1 MSIHRYSDQQ
11 FPLNSIIHISLRP
24 QNPPILEDIENLAI
38 RFTVLLLLVS
48 LCISCGI
55 RSVSYG
61 PPEREIEKLYTRAD
75 AAYNRLLEGKTVS
88 SRRRWSNVIRQFEE
102 IAKVY
107 SGSQF
112 ADDAQYKVGSCYIQA
127 SGLLED
133 SPQKAVDAFEYLIK
147 RYPDSEFVDDA
158 HYWKAYAYSLKK
170 DYMRSMAEYER
181 FMNDYPE
188 SELYQEAERQM
199 DVCQANLG
207 IPKRKEQHA
216 APRPQTF
223 ITPTAI
229 AKEIVDTTEK
239 TDSIGKQSEEI
250 LPEPAE
256 SDLATPEKEDEQ
268 PPVVP
273 AKGVEDQ
280 KPQVEPFKHAS
291 VEGIRFHS
299 WPDFTRVV
307 IDLSEPVEYKADR
320 LTEPDRI
327 YVDLQMASIVPDK
340 QTVPIDDMV
349 IENVRSAQFDEHTVR
364 VVLDIKQALR
374 YDVFYIENPV
384 RLVMDVSSD
393 GSGSPL
399 ELSPSRRRESL
410 SLVEQLGLK
419 VRTIVIDPGHG
430 GRDPGAV
437 SESGLMEKDVVL
449 DIAKRVKTLLESGGD
464 YHVYLTRES
473 DIYVPLE
480 GRTAFANL
488 KEADLF
494 ISIHINAGRRKGAR
508 GIETFHLSMAS
519 DEEASLTAAMENA
532 SAGKTINDLSSLL
545 HDILKVTKVDESRE
559 LAGTIQSCLC
569 QRTMAE
575 DRGVK
580 RAPFIV
586 LIGARA
592 PSILVELG
600 FMSNKQ
606 DERLLRREDYKD
618 KLAQAIAEAVEDYI
632 RRRE

>member
-1 MSIHRYSDQQ
+1 MK
-11 FPLNSIIHISLRP
+11 LNHLHK
-24 QNPPILEDIENLAI
+24 QLLTFTAI
-38 RFTVLLLLVS
+38 LLVS

-75 AAYNRLLEGKTVS
+75 AAYNRLLEGKAGS
-88 SRRRWSNVIRQFEE
+88 SRRRWNNVIRQFEE
-102 IAKVY
+102 IAKGY
-107 SGSQF
+107 PGSRL
-112 ADDAQYKVGSCYIQA
+112 ADDAHYKVGSCYIQT

-158 HYWKAYAYSLKK
+158 RYWQAYAYSLKK
-170 DYMRSMAEYER
+170 DYMRSMAEYKK
-181 FMNDYPE
+181 FMTDYPE

-199 DVCQANLG
+199 DACQANLG
-207 IPKRKEQHA
+207 MPKRKEQRT

-229 AKEIVDTTEK
+229 AREIVDTTEK
-239 TDSIGKQSEEI
+239 TDSIARQSEEI
-250 LPEPAE
+250 PSKPVE
-256 SDLATPEKEDEQ
+256 SNSATPDSGDEQ
-268 PPVVP
+268 PLEFPTK
-273 AKGVEDQ
+273 ALEDHQ
-280 KPQVEPFKHAS
+280 LQIKLFEHAS
-291 VEGIRFHS
+291 IEGIRFHS
-299 WPDFTRVV
+299 WPEFTRVV
-307 IDLSEPVEYKADR
+307 IDLSDPVEYKADR

-327 YVDLQMASIVPDK
+327 YLDLQMAFIAPDK
-340 QTVPIDDMV
+340 QTVLIDDMV
-349 IENVRSAQFDEHTVR
+349 IENIRSAQFDEHTVR
-364 VVLDIKQALR
+364 VVLDVKQAHS

-384 RLVMDVSSD
+384 RLVVDVYPD

-399 ELSPSRRRESL
+399 DLSPSRRRESL

-419 VRTIVIDPGHG
+419 VKTIVIDPGHG
-430 GRDPGAV
+430 GKDPGAV

-449 DIAKRVKTLLESGGD
+449 DIAKRVKTLLESGED

-473 DIYVPLE
+473 DIYIPLE

-488 KEADLF
+488 KKADLF

-508 GIETFHLSMAS
+508 GIETFYLSMAS

-532 SAGKTINDLSSLL
+532 SAGKTVSDLSSLL

-569 QRTMAE
+569 HRTEAE

-586 LIGARA
+586 LIGAKA
-592 PSILVELG
+592 PSVLVELG

-606 DERLLRREDYKD
+606 DERLLRRDDYKD
-618 KLAQAIAEAVEDYI
+618 KLARALAKAVGDYI
-632 RRRE
+632 GKRE

>member
-1 MSIHRYSDQQ
+1 MNHNNRHKRLLI
-11 FPLNSIIHISLRP
+11 FI
-24 QNPPILEDIENLAI
+24 AI
-38 RFTVLLLLVS
+38 LLVS

-75 AAYNRLLEGKTVS
+75 AAYNRLLEGKTGS
-88 SRRRWSNVIRQFEE
+88 SRRRWRNVIRQFQE
-102 IAKVY
+102 IARDY

-133 SPQKAVDAFEYLIK
+133 SPQKAIDALEYLIK

-158 HYWKAYAYSLKK
+158 RYWKAYSYSLKK
-170 DYMRSMAEYER
+170 DYMRSMAEYKR
-181 FMNDYPE
+181 FMSDHPE
-188 SELYQEAERQM
+188 SEFYQEAERQM
-199 DVCQANLG
+199 EVCQAKLG
-207 IPKRKEQHA
+207 IPEKKEQIA
-216 APRPQTF
+216 KPRPQ
-223 ITPTAI
+223 ISIPPTA
-229 AKEIVDTTEK
+229 AVARETNDIVEK
-239 TDSIGKQSEEI
+239 TDSIAKQSEKP
-250 LPEPAE
+250 LPEPLE
-256 SDLATPEKEDEQ
+256 SDPAAPDKMDEEPPESPTK
-268 PPVVP
+268 
-273 AKGVEDQ
+273 ALEDQ
-280 KPQVEPFKHAS
+280 QLQVEPFEHAS
-291 VEGIRFHS
+291 VESIRFHS
-299 WPDFTRVV
+299 WPEFTRVV
-307 IDLSEPVEYKADR
+307 IDLSEPVEYKSDR

-327 YVDLQMASIVPDK
+327 YLDLQMASITPDK

-364 VVLDIKQALR
+364 VVLDVKQAHS
-374 YDVFYIENPV
+374 YDVFCLENPV
-384 RLVMDVSSD
+384 RLVVDVYPN

-399 ELSPSRRRESL
+399 DLSPSRRRESL
-410 SLVEQLGLK
+410 SLIEQLGLK
-419 VRTIVIDPGHG
+419 VKTIVIDPGHG
-430 GRDPGAV
+430 GKDPGAV

-449 DIAKRVKTLLESGGD
+449 DIAKRLKTLLESGGN
-464 YHVYLTRES
+464 YYVYLTRES
-473 DIYVPLE
+473 DIYIPLE

-488 KEADLF
+488 KKADLF

-508 GIETFHLSMAS
+508 GIETFYLSMAS

-545 HDILKVTKVDESRE
+545 RDILKVTRVDESRE
-559 LAGTIQSCLC
+559 LAGIIQSCLC
-569 QRTMAE
+569 HRTEAE

-592 PSILVELG
+592 PSVLVELG
-600 FMSNKQ
+600 FMSNRQ

-618 KLAQAIAEAVEDYI
+618 KLAQALAEAVERYI
-632 RRRE
+632 GTRE